1 VTDPASSRFLL
12 DTSALFALI
21 EDEPGASRV
30 EELLRSEDVLIPA
43 VAGLEVYYVTR
54 QERSEDEADR
64 RLALVRQLPARWLD
78 QLTDPVL
85 VAAGRLKA
93 AHRISLADAIIA
105 GFALRADAV
114 LVHKD
119 PEYEAVAP
127 QVRQE
132 RLPYKSPAPAGGAA

>member
-1 VTDPASSRFLL
+1 MTETASSPFLL

-21 EDEPGASRV
+21 EDEPGAGRV

-105 GFALRADAV
+105 GFALIADAV
-114 LVHKD
+114 LMHKD
-119 PEYEAVAP
+119 PEYQAIAS

-132 RLPYKSPAPAGGAA
+132 RLPYKAPPSSDGAA

>member
-1 VTDPASSRFLL
+1 MTGTASNSVASFLL
-12 DTSALFALI
+12 DTSALFTLI
-21 EDEPGASRV
+21 EDEPGAERV
-30 EELLRSEDVLIPA
+30 EALLRSEDVLIPA
-43 VAGLEVYYVTR
+43 VAGLEVYYVTC
-54 QERSEDEADR
+54 QERTEDEADR

-93 AHRISLADAIIA
+93 VHRLSLADAIIA
-105 GFALRADAV
+105 GFALSAGAV

-119 PEYEAVAP
+119 PEYEAIAT

-132 RLPYKSPAPAGGAA
+132 RLPYKPTR

>member
-1 VTDPASSRFLL
+1 MTETASSSYLL

-21 EDEPGASRV
+21 EDESGADRV

-43 VAGLEVYYVTR
+43 VAGLEVYYVTC
-54 QERSEDEADR
+54 QERSEDEAER
-64 RLALVRQLPARWLD
+64 RLALIRQLPGSWLD
-78 QLTDPVL
+78 RLTDPVL

-105 GFALRADAV
+105 GFALTSGAI

-119 PEYEAVAP
+119 PEYEAIAAW
-127 QVRQE
+127 VRQE
-132 RLPYKSPAPAGGAA
+132 ALPYKPVRSSGGTA

>member
-1 VTDPASSRFLL
+1 MTESASSPFLL

-21 EDEPGASRV
+21 EDELGADRV
-30 EELLRSEDVLIPA
+30 EAILRSGEALIPA
-43 VAGLEVYYVTR
+43 AAALEVYYVTR
-54 QERSEDEADR
+54 QERGEDEADR

-93 AHRISLADAIIA
+93 AHRISLADAMIA
-105 GFALRADAV
+105 GFALNSAAT

-119 PEYEAVAP
+119 PECEAIAP
-127 QVRQE
+127 DVQQE
-132 RLPYKSPAPAGGAA
+132 RLPYKPRRSLADA